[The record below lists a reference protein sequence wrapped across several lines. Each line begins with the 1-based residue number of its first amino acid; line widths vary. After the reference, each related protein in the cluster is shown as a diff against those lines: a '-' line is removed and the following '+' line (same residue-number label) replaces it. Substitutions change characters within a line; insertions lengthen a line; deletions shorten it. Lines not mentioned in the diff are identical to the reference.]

1 MATVKQGDIAPA
13 FSVNDQHGNQ
23 VSLSDFLGKTVIL
36 YFYPKDA
43 TPGCT
48 AEACD
53 FRDNYQLL
61 QEKGLVVLGVSTDDE
76 KSHTKFIGKFQLP
89 FTLLADTDKK
99 LVEAYGVWVEKSMY
113 GKIYMG
119 TARKTFIIN
128 SEGKIAHIIEKVET
142 SRASQ
147 QVLDL
152 LG

>member
-1 MATVKQGDIAPA
+1 MATINQGDIAPA

-23 VSLSDFLGKTVIL
+23 VSLSDFLGKTVVL

-53 FRDNYQLL
+53 FRDNYQIL
-61 QEKGLVVLGVSTDDE
+61 QAKGLVVLGVSTDDE

-128 SEGKIAHIIEKVET
+128 PEGKIAHIIEKVET

-147 QVLDL
+147 QILDL